1 MAVPTAARAWWAI
14 SAVVSLVS
22 LGMPWGGST
31 LWPIYNVYN
40 PWNCGVDF
48 SDGDSF
54 VGAGQW
60 CFQSLPTYSWFEGE
74 AGAGYQTPARLF
86 VALALIAVFLGVRSA
101 RRPLILLGAAIATA
115 GALLAG
121 RSVGP
126 GQTVY
131 FCGVLALWIGVHRAG
146 FIAMPRRHAPTGWPP
161 APRRLDGPV
170 R

>member
-1 MAVPTAARAWWAI
+1 MSVDDGGRAIAVKVPASARAWFAI
-14 SAVVSLVS
+14 AAAVTLVS
-22 LGMPWGGST
+22 LGMPWGEST

-86 VALALIAVFLGVRSA
+86 VALALIAVFLGARSG
-101 RRPLILLGAAIATA
+101 RRQLILLGATIATA
-115 GALLAG
+115 GALLAA

-131 FCGVLALWIGVHRAG
+131 FCGVLALWVGVQRAG
-146 FIAMPRRHAPTGWPP
+146 
-161 APRRLDGPV
+161 LV
-170 R
+170 RARTSRARTA